1 MYDLNKSPWE
11 RLPNEPTKQYLAFCI
26 YRDIGLNRSIL
37 KVAKEW
43 SEGGHASKLKEWSS
57 KYHWVERAASYDEH
71 IDKIKRDNYEDI
83 VQETIRETVARHTM
97 ESKLFQTKV
106 HERLETI
113 DPDELKPNE
122 LIKWYE
128 TAVKI
133 ERLSLGIP
141 TENIKREEIKEV
153 ERDEITPE
161 KLKNEKIR
169 KTANQF
175 IKAIAGS
182 QSSSNGISSDSQ

>member
-1 MYDLNKSPWE
+1 MG
-11 RLPNEPTKQYLAFCI
+11 R
-26 YRDIGLNRSIL
+26 NRSIL

-43 SEGGHASKLKEWSS
+43 SEGGHTSKLKEWSS
-57 KYHWVERAASYDEH
+57 KYNWVERAASYDEH
-71 IDKIKRDNYEDI
+71 IDKIKRDSFEEL
-83 VQETIRETVARHTM
+83 VRETVARHTK

-153 ERDEITPE
+153 ERDALTPE
-161 KLKNEKIR
+161 KLKNEKVR

-182 QSSSNGISSDSQ
+182 QSSTNGIGTDSK

>member
-1 MYDLNKSPWE
+1 MFDLNKYPWE
-11 RLPNEPTKQYLAFCI
+11 RLPDEPNKQYQAFCK
-26 YRDIGLNRSIL
+26 YRDMGINRSIL

-153 ERDEITPE
+153 ERDAITPE
-161 KLKNEKIR
+161 KLKNEKVR

-175 IKAIAGS
+175 IKTIAGS
-182 QSSSNGISSDSQ
+182 QSSAHGIGTDSK